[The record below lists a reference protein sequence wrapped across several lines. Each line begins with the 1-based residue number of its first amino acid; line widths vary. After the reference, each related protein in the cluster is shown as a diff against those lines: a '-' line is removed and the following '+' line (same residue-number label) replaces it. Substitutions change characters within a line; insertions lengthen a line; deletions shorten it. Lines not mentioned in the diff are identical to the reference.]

1 MMNRERFLTARW
13 NNRLSLLLGLPALAY
28 AAAMLLTAAM
38 SPAAEFWGL
47 LGIGV
52 VY

>member
-1 MMNRERFLTARW
+1 MMNRERLLTAQW

-28 AAAMLLTAAM
+28 AAVMLLTSVI
-38 SPAAEFWGL
+38 SPGAEFWGL

>member
-1 MMNRERFLTARW
+1 MTKDRFLTAQW

-28 AAAMLLTAAM
+28 VVAMLLTSVI
-38 SPAAEFWGL
+38 SPTAEFVGL
-47 LGIGV
+47 FVIGV